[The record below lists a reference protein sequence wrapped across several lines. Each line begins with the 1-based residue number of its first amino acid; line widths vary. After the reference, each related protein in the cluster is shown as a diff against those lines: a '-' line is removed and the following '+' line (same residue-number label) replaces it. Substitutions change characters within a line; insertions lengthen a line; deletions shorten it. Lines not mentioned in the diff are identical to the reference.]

1 MKRKKYFGSNL
12 KMYKNVA
19 QTESYLKELA
29 DRTRELCMQNPD
41 MELFILPSYT
51 SLETASK
58 STDQSEIHLGAQNM
72 CWEDEGQFTGE
83 ISPVM
88 LEELDLHLVMVGH
101 SERRHVFGESNIE
114 ENKKMLAAMKHGFTG
129 LLCIGETKESS
140 SVSLYVDHQTT
151 SIAYRRQETIYLF
164 TIDNQRVHIQ
174 RCYAHIS
181 HLSFQKH

>member
-58 STDQSEIHLGAQNM
+58 VR
-72 CWEDEGQFTGE
+72 
-83 ISPVM
+83 ISPKSI
-88 LEELDLHLVMVGH
+88 LVHRICAG
-101 SERRHVFGESNIE
+101 R
-114 ENKKMLAAMKHGFTG
+114 MK
-129 LLCIGETKESS
+129 
-140 SVSLYVDHQTT
+140 VSLPV
-151 SIAYRRQETIYLF
+151 RFLRL
-164 TIDNQRVHIQ
+164 
-174 RCYAHIS
+174 C
-181 HLSFQKH
+181 

>member
-29 DRTRELCMQNPD
+29 DRTRELRAQNPD

-51 SLETASK
+51 SLEAASK
-58 STDQSEIHLGAQNM
+58 STDQSEIRLGAQNM

-88 LEELDLHLVMVGH
+88 LEELNLHLVMAGH
-101 SERRHVFGESNIE
+101 SERRHVFGEGDIE
-114 ENKKMLAAMKHGFTG
+114 ENRKMLAAINRTF
-129 LLCIGETKESS
+129 
-140 SVSLYVDHQTT
+140 VYW
-151 SIAYRRQETIYLF
+151 
-164 TIDNQRVHIQ
+164 
-174 RCYAHIS
+174 
-181 HLSFQKH
+181 

>member
-58 STDQSEIHLGAQNM
+58 STDP
-72 CWEDEGQFTGE
+72 
-83 ISPVM
+83 SPCN
-88 LEELDLHLVMVGH
+88 G
-101 SERRHVFGESNIE
+101 R
-114 ENKKMLAAMKHGFTG
+114 
-129 LLCIGETKESS
+129 
-140 SVSLYVDHQTT
+140 
-151 SIAYRRQETIYLF
+151 
-164 TIDNQRVHIQ
+164 
-174 RCYAHIS
+174 
-181 HLSFQKH
+181 SFRAPTCLWREQH